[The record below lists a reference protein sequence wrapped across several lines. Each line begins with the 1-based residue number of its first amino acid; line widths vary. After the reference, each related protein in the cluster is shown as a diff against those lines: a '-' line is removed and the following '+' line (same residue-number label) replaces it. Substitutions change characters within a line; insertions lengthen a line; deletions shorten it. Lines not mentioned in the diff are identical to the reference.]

1 MDNIEKKQLITDL
14 IEGVTKTLR
23 EQNYSSSTLG
33 AYSATWNKY
42 LAYSPTEYYDQSIAD
57 DILDDFYFITLSSS
71 KQHLD
76 STMRHARRHIHVLDE
91 YYRTGKIS
99 RRMTRYAN
107 PVDQTLF
114 EYFFKSYLDYSKK
127 MLYSESWFSNTK
139 RALALLLKSFQ
150 DMYVSSFD
158 EITGESIAHLID
170 VPCDTCA
177 NVRRQRFRQIAVYL
191 HWIYQRGYV
200 EKDYS
205 HFAPD
210 IRREPTKL
218 PMVWNDDEIEKILA
232 AIDTANPT
240 GKRNYAIFLLLARTG
255 LRISDVVSL
264 QFSDIDWSN
273 NCLRIVQIK
282 TGKEIAV
289 PFSKEI
295 GIAIINYLKQ
305 GRPVSNSGNVFLSH
319 TAPFQ
324 PIAQHNNLSKEF
336 KHYIRRAGL
345 SSNGKKPCGVHSLRS
360 SFATNLMKSGATLQ
374 DVSQSLGHSDVN
386 VAAVY
391 LRLDVDQ
398 LRMCAMPAS
407 GGDGNERI

>member
-1 MDNIEKKQLITDL
+1 MDNIEKKALITDL

-23 EQNYSSSTLG
+23 DQKYSSSTLG

-42 LAYSPTEYYDQSIAD
+42 LAYSPTEYYDPSVAD
-57 DILDDFYFITLSSS
+57 DFLEDFYFITLSSS

-76 STMRHARRHIHVLDE
+76 STMRHARRHIYVLDE

-99 RRMTRYAN
+99 RRVTRYAR

-114 EYFFKSYLDYSKK
+114 EYFFKSYLDYSEK

-139 RALALLLKSFQ
+139 LSLNLLLKSFQ
-150 DMYVSSFD
+150 DMSVSSFD

-177 NVRRQRFRQIAVYL
+177 NVRRQ
-191 HWIYQRGYV
+191 WIYQRGYV
-200 EKDYS
+200 EMDYS
-205 HFAPD
+205 HFVPD

-295 GIAIINYLKQ
+295 GIAIIDYLKH
-305 GRPVSNSGNVFLSH
+305 GRPASNSGNVFLSH

-345 SSNGKKPCGVHSLRS
+345 SPNGKKPCGIHSLRS
-360 SFATNLMKSGATLQ
+360 SFATNLMKSGASLQ

-398 LRMCAMPAS
+398 LRMCAMPS
-407 GGDGNERI
+407 MGGGYDEKL